1 MDVLTTTQAAKEL
14 GISRVR
20 IVAMIGAGRLKAE
33 KMGRDWMIQ
42 RADLAPVRKRKPGR
56 PKNPTKKG

>member
-33 KMGRDWMIQ
+33 KMGRDWMIR

-56 PKNPTKKG
+56 PKKSTKG